1 MTSLHP
7 SPKVAVKEVIE
18 KVLAGSIR
26 PHFVMANIGSG
37 FALPPS
43 QRLQSSIQCIISTG
57 ETTPPPRL
65 QSAFSLRTESN
76 SQPRRAAR
84 NEEVVDVLPHGVDD
98 DRYMSSKT
106 ENAPRKCAT
115 VGTVQIPQARKRNKE
130 TIVSAA
136 HQPQEQ
142 LFLFQDEPA
151 VPPRLDILALYFFCT
166 TPNVLFNQSFD
177 DKVVTVALGL
187 VIVVALVFT
196 HIGLNVLVA
205 LIIAVVIM
213 GLHAV

>member
-98 DRYMSSKT
+98 DRYMVRHSHMKYELKDT
-106 ENAPRKCAT
+106 PGLGGFAGRVK
-115 VGTVQIPQARKRNKE
+115 
-130 TIVSAA
+130 
-136 HQPQEQ
+136 
-142 LFLFQDEPA
+142 QD
-151 VPPRLDILALYFFCT
+151 
-166 TPNVLFNQSFD
+166 
-177 DKVVTVALGL
+177 
-187 VIVVALVFT
+187 
-196 HIGLNVLVA
+196 
-205 LIIAVVIM
+205 
-213 GLHAV
+213 